1 MTRSATAKQA
11 DIERAMRVAKNRDTP
26 HAVEIAPD
34 GTIRIIP
41 VVMPVQAPVAP
52 KRPVVL

>member
-1 MTRSATAKQA
+1 MSRAATAKQA

-41 VVMPVQAPVAP
+41 VVMPPQAPVAP